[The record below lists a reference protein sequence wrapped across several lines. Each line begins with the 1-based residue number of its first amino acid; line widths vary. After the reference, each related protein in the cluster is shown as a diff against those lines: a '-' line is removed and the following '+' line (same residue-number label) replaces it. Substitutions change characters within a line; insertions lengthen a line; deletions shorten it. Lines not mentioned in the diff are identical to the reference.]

1 MRTWTILLAAVVA
14 ATGAVSPARAQSRP
28 GALAPAPTCV
38 ADVAPLL
45 HRHCATCH
53 RTGEMAP
60 MPLLTYA
67 NVRPWAKAIRA
78 QVGQRRMPPWFADP
92 AVGHFKDTLRL
103 ADADVDTI
111 ARWVDGGAKRGDG
124 PEPKPPPTTPGWRI
138 GQPDLVLQMSQPFR
152 VPAQGIVDYQF
163 IRIPTNLKEDR
174 WIQAIEIHPTDR
186 RAVF

>member
-14 ATGAVSPARAQSRP
+14 ATGAVSAARAQSRP
-28 GALAPAPTCV
+28 GALAPAPTFV

-111 ARWVDGGAKRGDG
+111 ARWVDGGGQAGRRTRAQAPVDDAGLAHW
-124 PEPKPPPTTPGWRI
+124 PTR
-138 GQPDLVLQMSQPFR
+138 S
-152 VPAQGIVDYQF
+152 
-163 IRIPTNLKEDR
+163 
-174 WIQAIEIHPTDR
+174 
-186 RAVF
+186 RAADVATLSSA